1 MFYASFDLEEIYT
14 ELVSSQKAKG
24 RLSTDWHNTCI
35 SVYYPVCLSSC
46 LPACLPVCLAGY
58 LSVYR
63 FTCLSAATVG
73 KAEWNVGCKYEFDTP
88 K

>member
-14 ELVSSQKAKG
+14 ELIGSQKAKG

-46 LPACLPVCLAGY
+46 LPACLSVSLAI
-58 LSVYR
+58 
-63 FTCLSAATVG
+63 CLSIDLPVYLRPRLEKRSG
-73 KAEWNVGCKYEFDTP
+73 MWGVNMNLIR
-88 K
+88 